1 MADIKENVLRPY
13 TIVTGQD
20 VEKFEQGVN
29 HLLELGYVPYG
40 NVQTSSVLGKGD
52 IITVYT
58 QVMIE
63 GGCDCEDEEC
73 SCKETKT
80 VEQDKTTDTETPS
93 ADENEVDEEPKT
105 KVKELLVEP
114 ANETKKAKKGKK

>member
-1 MADIKENVLRPY
+1 MTDIKENKLNPY

-20 VEKFEQGVN
+20 VEKFEEGVN

-58 QVMIE
+58 QVMIQ
-63 GGCDCEDEEC
+63 GLDEEDDEKC
-73 SCKETKT
+73 ECHCHHTE
-80 VEQDKTTDTETPS
+80 ETPKV
-93 ADENEVDEEPKT
+93 NDEEIKNILKDVNT
-105 KVKELLVEP
+105 EGLEKQLLVEP
-114 ANETKKAKKGKK
+114 ANATKKTKNKKK

>member
-1 MADIKENVLRPY
+1 MSDIKENKLRPY

-20 VEKFEQGVN
+20 VEKFEEGVN

-63 GGCDCEDEEC
+63 GSSYEDTEC
-73 SCKETKT
+73 SCEKCKAN
-80 VEQDKTTDTETPS
+80 EQDKTEDSETS
-93 ADENEVDEEPKT
+93 SKNEDAVVEEPKT
-105 KVKELLVEP
+105 NDKELLVEP
-114 ANETKKAKKGKK
+114 ANATKKTGKKQK

>member
-1 MADIKENVLRPY
+1 MSDIKENKLRPY

-20 VEKFEQGVN
+20 VEKFEEGVN
-29 HLLELGYVPYG
+29 HMLELGYIPYG

-63 GGCDCEDEEC
+63 GGSCEDIEC
-73 SCKETKT
+73 SCEKCEAN
-80 VEQDKTTDTETPS
+80 EHDKTKDSETS
-93 ADENEVDEEPKT
+93 SENKNKVVEEPKT
-105 KVKELLVEP
+105 NDKELLVEP
-114 ANETKKAKKGKK
+114 ANETKKTGKKQK

>member
-1 MADIKENVLRPY
+1 MSDIKENKLRPY

-20 VEKFEQGVN
+20 VEKFEEGVN
-29 HLLELGYVPYG
+29 QLLELGYVPYG

-63 GGCDCEDEEC
+63 GSDFEDTEC
-73 SCKETKT
+73 SCEKSKT
-80 VEQDKTTDTETPS
+80 NEPDKTEDSETPS
-93 ADENEVDEEPKT
+93 ADKTEVETEENNT
-105 KVKELLVEP
+105 NVKEFLVEP
-114 ANETKKAKKGKK
+114 ANATKKTGKKQK

>member
-1 MADIKENVLRPY
+1 MSDIKENKLRPY

-20 VEKFEQGVN
+20 VEKFEEGVN

-52 IITVYT
+52 IITIYT

-63 GGCDCEDEEC
+63 SPDDCCDCEEHQEVVKEPENEGLFDDKTKKDEEKNL
-73 SCKETKT
+73 KEFLT
-80 VEQDKTTDTETPS
+80 
-93 ADENEVDEEPKT
+93 
-105 KVKELLVEP
+105 EP
-114 ANETKKAKKGKK
+114 ANETKNTSKKKK